1 MSTNE
6 TKCPVNETK
15 LVLERF
21 YNDASKDGMCSKCH
35 PCKLGIY
42 ESIKILETIQAG
54 KGEKHHVALL
64 RRIARDVKDG
74 SMCKKGK
81 DRGDILYEF
90 LVIHAEDLCHHVK
103 GVCDD
108 HECKALVTYD
118 VKAENCS
125 MCGKCQEACPS
136 SAIEGQKLVT
146 NKTGFTPFRI
156 RQKRC
161 THCGECLAVCPD
173 GAVIVSGDAPVRLPS
188 RDTRFVPAP
197 KPAYAYSDECFEVS
211 A

>member
-1 MSTNE
+1 MFTNE
-6 TKCPVNETK
+6 VNCPVNQTK
-15 LVLERF
+15 LALQHF
-21 YNDASKDGMCSKCH
+21 YHDDSKDGMCSKCH

-54 KGEKHHVALL
+54 KGDKHHVALL

-90 LVIHAEDLCHHVK
+90 LMIHAEDLCRHVK

-108 HECKALVTYD
+108 HECKSLVTYD
-118 VKAENCS
+118 VHADSCTS
-125 MCGKCQEACPS
+125 CGTCQEACPS
-136 SAIEGQKLVT
+136 AAIEGQKREPY
-146 NKTGFTPFRI
+146 KTGYTPFRV

-161 THCGECLAVCPD
+161 SHCGECLAVCPE
-173 GAVIVSGDAPVRLPS
+173 GAVIVSGDAPVRLPG
-188 RDTRFVPAP
+188 RDARLVPSP
-197 KPAYAYSDECFEVS
+197 KPAYAYEDECFEVTR
-211 A
+211 

>member
-1 MSTNE
+1 MSMNE
-6 TKCPVNETK
+6 IKCPVNQTK
-15 LVLERF
+15 LVLQHF

-64 RRIARDVKDG
+64 RRIAQDVKNG

-90 LVIHAEDLCHHVK
+90 LMIHAEDLCHHVK

-118 VKAENCS
+118 IHADS
-125 MCGKCQEACPS
+125 
-136 SAIEGQKLVT
+136 
-146 NKTGFTPFRI
+146 
-156 RQKRC
+156 
-161 THCGECLAVCPD
+161 CLAVCPE
-173 GAVIVSGDAPVRLPS
+173 GAVIVSGDAPVRLPG
-188 RDTRFVPAP
+188 RDTRYVPAP
-197 KPAYAYSDECFEVS
+197 KPAYAYEDECFNVS
-211 A
+211 V